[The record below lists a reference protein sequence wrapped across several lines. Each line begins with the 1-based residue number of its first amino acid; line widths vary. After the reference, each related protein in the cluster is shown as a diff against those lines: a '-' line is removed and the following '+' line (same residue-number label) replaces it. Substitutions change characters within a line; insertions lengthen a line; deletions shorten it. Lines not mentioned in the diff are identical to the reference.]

1 MTDSLL
7 SKLDA
12 MIAER
17 DKALTILKEST
28 PFGRSAWERLVSEK
42 TALQQARAAVLDL
55 RKAVIAHASGTGDAS
70 FTGKELLTAESVL
83 ALIGD
88 LK

>member
-42 TALQQARAAVLDL
+42 TALQQVRAAVLEL
-55 RKAVIAHASGTGDAS
+55 RKGIETMRWAFFVDDTGTDLEVIDRNG
-70 FTGKELLTAESVL
+70 VL
-83 ALIGD
+83 ALIGE
-88 LK
+88 